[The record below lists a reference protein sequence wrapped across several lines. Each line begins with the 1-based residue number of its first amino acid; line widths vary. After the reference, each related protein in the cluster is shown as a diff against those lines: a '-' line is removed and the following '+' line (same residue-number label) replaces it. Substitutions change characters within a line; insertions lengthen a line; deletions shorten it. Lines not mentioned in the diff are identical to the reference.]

1 VSGGGPGP
9 GGGEAGISEDMLLSI
24 GGIVGHLSLGTAPAP
39 FLEQL
44 RERYAPYTIPPAPWV
59 GRAFSLRVGFLAAAP
74 IVDAATR
81 AGGVAAHPLRIQES
95 NHEIRVGRW
104 DFTARLTSAPE
115 RGAPRGRA
123 GAAAAGAAA
132 MTPLS
137 PAPWSGVA
145 DCQMNPFALDSLL
158 RVLWAI
164 FLPRAGGALFHAC
177 ALRLGEVGVL
187 FAGASGAGKSTLAA
201 KMPEPER
208 VLTDELVAVSR
219 GEFGRW
225 RVSGTPF
232 WGDFK
237 RGGGSIRSW
246 PLRAISFLEQ
256 SDGVETRPVTA
267 SEAALRLLGCFLCFQ
282 TDADTAARNLAI
294 AIDLATDIDALALR
308 TARETPM
315 TAVEAVLAPH
325 LPDRQR
331 RDQPPTAREMI
342 SEFRWFLSES
352 RQYAYKPRGTSMRPW
367 LRPGDALFI
376 QAVGETD
383 MVAGDIL
390 LYWTPGRT
398 AHDDH
403 LTCHRLVAR
412 MPSGAAKAT
421 GDRKFKF
428 FMKGD
433 ARSNIEGFEN
443 GRQSEILGRV
453 SAISRDGQ
461 TQPVPGRIGNL
472 ARLLGSLVAA
482 PILKMVGR

>member
-1 VSGGGPGP
+1 VSGPRPGP
-9 GGGEAGISEDMLLSI
+9 PASTSEPAAAEDLLISI
-24 GGIVGHLSLGTAPAP
+24 GGVVGHLALGPAPAA
-39 FLEQL
+39 FAAQL
-44 RERYAPYTIPPAPWV
+44 RERYIPYTVPPALWV
-59 GRAFSLRVGFLAAAP
+59 GRAFSLRVEFTAAAP
-74 IVDAATR
+74 IVDGERR
-81 AGGVAAHPLRIQES
+81 AGDVAAHPLRIDETDQA
-95 NHEIRVGRW
+95 IRIGRW
-104 DFTARLTSAPE
+104 DFGARLSPSADS
-115 RGAPRGRA
+115 GSGRA
-123 GAAAAGAAA
+123 RGHGTAGQVAPASWSGAA
-132 MTPLS
+132 T
-137 PAPWSGVA
+137 
-145 DCQMNPFALDSLL
+145 CQMNPFAFDSML

-177 ALRLGEVGVL
+177 ALRIDEVGVL
-187 FAGASGAGKSTLAA
+187 FAGQSGAGKSTLAA

-219 GEFGRW
+219 GEMGRW

-256 SDGVETRPVTA
+256 SDQVETRLVTPA
-267 SEAALRLLGCFLCFQ
+267 EAALRLLGCFLCFQ

-294 AIDLATDIDALALR
+294 AIDLATDIDGLALR

-315 TAVEAVLAPH
+315 AEIQAVLARH

-331 RDQPPTAREMI
+331 RDQPPTPREMI
-342 SEFRWFLSES
+342 SEFRWFLAQS
-352 RQYAYKPRGTSMRPW
+352 RQYAYKPRGSSMRPW

-376 QAVGETD
+376 EALGETE

-398 AHDDH
+398 PDDDR

-412 MPSGAAKAT
+412 MPSGATAG

-433 ARSNIEGFEN
+433 ARSTIEGFEN
-443 GRQSEILGRV
+443 GRQSEVLGRV
-453 SAISRDGQ
+453 SAISRDGH
-461 TQPVPGRIGNL
+461 TQPVPGRIGSL

-482 PILKMVGR
+482 PILRMVGR

>member
-1 VSGGGPGP
+1 MSGSSSEPASGHAPP
-9 GGGEAGISEDMLLSI
+9 SEDMLISI
-24 GGIVGHLSLGTAPAP
+24 GGVVGHLSLGTAPAP
-39 FLEQL
+39 FLKEL
-44 RERYAPYTIPPAPWV
+44 RERYAPYSIPPAPWV
-59 GRAFSLRVGFLAAAP
+59 GRAFSLQVAFGAAAP

-95 NHEIRVGRW
+95 NQEIRVGRW
-104 DFTARLTSAPE
+104 DFTARLTLATARAP
-115 RGAPRGRA
+115 ARGRA
-123 GAAAAGAAA
+123 NRAQAGASATTGHA
-132 MTPLS
+132 
-137 PAPWSGVA
+137 PASWSGTA

-177 ALRLGEVGVL
+177 ALRIGEVGVM
-187 FAGASGAGKSTLAA
+187 FAGPSGAGKSTLAA
-201 KMPEPER
+201 KVPEPER

-219 GEFGRW
+219 GELGCW

-256 SDGVETRPVTA
+256 SEAVETRPVTA
-267 SEAALRLLGCFLCFQ
+267 SEAAWRLLGCLLCFQ

-294 AIDLATDIDALALR
+294 AIDLCTDIDALNLR

-315 TAVEAVLAPH
+315 AAVEAALSPH

-376 QAVGETD
+376 QAVGETE
-383 MVAGDIL
+383 MVPGDIL

-398 AHDDH
+398 AHDDR
-403 LTCHRLVAR
+403 LTCHRMVAR
-412 MPSGAAKAT
+412 MPSGAAGAA
-421 GDRKFKF
+421 GARKFKF

-433 ARSNIEGFEN
+433 ALSSIEGFEN